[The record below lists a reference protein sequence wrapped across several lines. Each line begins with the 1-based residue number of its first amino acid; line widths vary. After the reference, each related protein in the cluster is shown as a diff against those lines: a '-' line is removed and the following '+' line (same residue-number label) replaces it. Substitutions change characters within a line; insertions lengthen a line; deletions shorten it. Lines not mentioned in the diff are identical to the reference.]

1 MRLLDKGDSKMAG
14 RDSLE
19 EGSPGGKSGA
29 TGIPPPHSPPGED
42 RDDRESIDAL
52 LILSQITSTVS
63 GLSELDTILRV
74 GVQKTLEF
82 IKGSFGG
89 VMFLNERTGSLRYY
103 IYQGLSEKF
112 AQEVCVEL
120 GQGING
126 RVASTGKAILLDDI
140 STEPDA
146 LYGDLIRRE
155 GLRAFI
161 SVPLRF
167 RERVLGVL
175 NCASPR
181 THHFVEKDMHLLNSI
196 GDQLGLAVGHFRL
209 HERLQE
215 KRERYRD
222 VARQVITAQEKEKK
236 RISQELHDETSQMLA
251 ALTLNLKTLS
261 EMARMMG
268 LEDQKFLAML
278 AKVHAAAVQI
288 NNEVNRIIS
297 DLRPTLLDS
306 LGFIPAIR
314 HYAES
319 CLLPLNIDITFEI
332 MEGPLP
338 LTVEDEVNLFRW
350 VQGVVGNIVQHS
362 RAENVTISLQKKN
375 EQLEFRIQDDGVGFD
390 VSRIGRTNSRK
401 RRHGMGLIIAKE
413 RMKLIGGNCSVHSQ
427 PGCGTTVLGV
437 IPLS

>member
-1 MRLLDKGDSKMAG
+1 MLKSSLKEKNGDKK
-14 RDSLE
+14 
-19 EGSPGGKSGA
+19 
-29 TGIPPPHSPPGED
+29 T
-42 RDDRESIDAL
+42 IDPL
-52 LILSQITSTVS
+52 LILSRITSTVS
-63 GLSELDTILRV
+63 GLSELDTILKV

-82 IKGSFGG
+82 IGGSYGG
-89 VMFLNERTGSLRYY
+89 VMLLDDRKQSLSYHVS
-103 IYQGLSEKF
+103 QGLSAEF
-112 AQEVCVEL
+112 AQLMSVKL
-120 GQGING
+120 GEGING
-126 RVASTGKAILLDDI
+126 KVASTGKAVLLDDI
-140 STEPDA
+140 SEEPEA
-146 LYGDLIRRE
+146 LHGDLIKTE

-175 NCASPR
+175 NCASR
-181 THHFVEKDMHLLNSI
+181 QVKHFTEKDMHILHSI

-209 HERLQE
+209 QERLQD

-261 EMARMMG
+261 EMARLMG
-268 LEDQKFLAML
+268 LEDQRFMAML
-278 AKVHAAAVQI
+278 SKVHTTAVQI

-314 HYAES
+314 HYTES
-319 CLLPLNIDITFEI
+319 CLLPLNIKVSFEI
-332 MEGPLP
+332 MEPPLP
-338 LTVEDEVNLFRW
+338 LSAEDEVNLFRW

-362 RAENVTISLQKKN
+362 AARNVVVSLQKKDG
-375 EQLEFRIQDDGVGFD
+375 QLELCIRDDGIGFD
-390 VSRIGRTNSRK
+390 VSRIGRTNSQK

-427 PGCGTTVLGV
+427 PGKGTTVYGV
-437 IPLS
+437 IPLV

>member
-1 MRLLDKGDSKMAG
+1 MVRGKDNPQPELPRRHIAKTAAPAADPIPSGEGG
-14 RDSLE
+14 RQKTAD
-19 EGSPGGKSGA
+19 P
-29 TGIPPPHSPPGED
+29 
-42 RDDRESIDAL
+42 L

-63 GLSELDTILRV
+63 GLGELDTILRV
-74 GVQKTLEF
+74 GVEKTLEF
-82 IKGSFGG
+82 IGGSYGG
-89 VMFLNERTGSLRYY
+89 VMLLNERSRSLTYH
-103 IYQGLSEKF
+103 IYQGLSDEF
-112 AQEVCVEL
+112 AKKMSVRL

-126 RVASTGKAILLDDI
+126 KVASTGKAILLDDI
-140 STEPDA
+140 SKEPEA
-146 LYGDLIRRE
+146 LHGDLIRIE

-175 NCASPR
+175 NCAS
-181 THHFVEKDMHLLNSI
+181 HQVQHFTESDMHLLHSI
-196 GDQLGLAVGHFRL
+196 GDQLGLAIGHFRL

-261 EMARMMG
+261 EMARMIG
-268 LEDQKFLAML
+268 LEDQRFMAML
-278 AKVHAAAVQI
+278 AKVHGTAVQI

-319 CLLPLNIDITFEI
+319 SLLPLDIRITFDI
-332 MEGPLP
+332 MENPP
-338 LTVEDEVNLFRW
+338 PFSVEDEVNLFRW
-350 VQGVVGNIVQHS
+350 VQGVVGNVVQHS
-362 RAENVTISLQKKN
+362 RAQNVSISLQKRLDH
-375 EQLEFRIQDDGVGFD
+375 LELRIIDDGIGFD
-390 VSRIGRTNSRK
+390 ISRAGLANSQKGRD
-401 RRHGMGLIIAKE
+401 GLGLIISKE
-413 RMKLIGGNCSVHSQ
+413 RMKLVGGNCYVESE
-427 PGCGTTVLGV
+427 PGKGTRVTAV
-437 IPLS
+437 IPLA

>member
-1 MRLLDKGDSKMAG
+1 MFAG
-14 RDSLE
+14 ADRFPANRSPDGTAESALQTTGAVLSERTEERKSL
-19 EGSPGGKSGA
+19 
-29 TGIPPPHSPPGED
+29 
-42 RDDRESIDAL
+42 DAL

-63 GLSELDTILRV
+63 GLGELDTILRV

-82 IKGSFGG
+82 IGGSFGG
-89 VMFLNERTGSLRYY
+89 VMLLDKSKQNLRYHV
-103 IYQGLSEKF
+103 YQGLSAEF
-112 AQEVCVEL
+112 ARKITVKL
-120 GQGING
+120 GEGVNG
-126 RVASTGKAILLDDI
+126 KVASTGKAILLDDI
-140 STEPDA
+140 LEEPEA
-146 LYGDLIRRE
+146 LHGDLLKTE
-155 GLRAFI
+155 GLRSFI

-167 RERVLGVL
+167 REAVLGVL

-181 THHFVEKDMHLLNSI
+181 TQHFTERDMHLLHSI
-196 GDQLGLAVGHFRL
+196 GDQLGLAIGHFRL

-251 ALTLNLKTLS
+251 ALTLNLKTLI
-261 EMARMMG
+261 EMAKLSG
-268 LEDQKFLAML
+268 LEDQRFLAML
-278 AKVHAAAVQI
+278 AKVHTAAVQI

-319 CLLPLNIDITFEI
+319 SLLPLGIALSFEI
-332 MEGPLP
+332 METPAP
-338 LTVEDEVNLFRW
+338 LTPEDEVNLFRW

-362 RAENVTISLQKKN
+362 RARNVTISFQKKRDR
-375 EQLEFRIQDDGVGFD
+375 LELCIRDDGVGFD
-390 VSRIGRTNSRK
+390 VSRIGQINSKK
-401 RRHGMGLIIAKE
+401 RRHGLGLIIAKE
-413 RMKLIGGNCSVHSQ
+413 RMRLTGGDCFIRSQ
-427 PGCGTTVLGV
+427 PGKGTTVTGV